1 MTEANGGGG
10 EVVGVTKGEARDIA
24 SRTDVAKTA
33 DPIFTSIM
41 FVDATPSIADIVTSF
56 KKHLWPSKRFS
67 GAQKAEAMDE
77 SGHFAEE
84 EVPDED
90 AARAWARRAACEP
103 LPSHGRPAWRLTVLR
118 APAPSRSAVVVR
130 MHRQVG
136 ITSEGGG
143 DNDLA
148 ELEASLGVPIPAC
161 VKAEGASAKKRDRS
175 SSPQRKEAKVRT
187 TTPGRD
193 PSAAEVAR
201 NKIAE
206 LEAETRQP
214 VEAKKALL
222 AALKANAFLKEVN
235 SNQKG
240 GGGCA
245 LYHERRVL
253 LYSTILDLP
262 RKQSE
267 FVKERFTHMGKAF
280 QAKSASTYR
289 SVCDEIESYIRSF
302 T

>member
-1 MTEANGGGG
+1 MMEADGGGG
-10 EVVGVTKGEARDIA
+10 GVVGVVKQEARDIA
-24 SRTDVAKTA
+24 SRADVAKIA

-41 FVDATPSIADIVTSF
+41 FVDATPSIVDIAASF
-56 KKHLWPSKRFS
+56 KQHLWPSKRFS
-67 GAQKAEAMDE
+67 GVQKAEDMDE

-90 AARAWARRAACEP
+90 AARAWARRAACKP
-103 LPSHGRPAWRLTVLR
+103 LARAWRLTVLR
-118 APAPSRSAVVVR
+118 APAPARSAVVVR

-136 ITSEGGG
+136 ITSEGGEN
-143 DNDLA
+143 NDLA
-148 ELEASLGVPIPAC
+148 ELEASLGAPIPAY

-187 TTPGRD
+187 STPGRD

-222 AALKANAFLKEVN
+222 ATLKANALLKEVN

-289 SVCDEIESYIRSF
+289 SVCDEIENYIRSF